1 MTPEV
6 LYCANHPDRETSLRC
21 NKCGKPICAKC
32 ARRTPTGY
40 RCPECVKQQQQV
52 FETALWYDPLIA
64 FGVAFV
70 LSALAGAL
78 VTALG
83 FFVIFLAPIAGGAL
97 AQVVMFAVRR
107 RRSKYLP
114 WVAAGGA
121 ALGGLALCTLP
132 VLSLLLAL
140 LGGGLGEGGASGS
153 IALGGLF
160 RSIWP
165 LVYSVMCAG
174 TVYYS
179 LRGIR
184 IG

>member
-1 MTPEV
+1 MTTDIV
-6 LYCANHPDRETSLRC
+6 YCANHPDRETSLRC

-32 ARRTPTGY
+32 ARRTPIGY
-40 RCPECVKQQQQV
+40 RCQECVNQQQQI
-52 FETALWYDPLIA
+52 FETALWYDQLIA

-78 VTALG
+78 ATAVG
-83 FFVIFLAPIAGGAL
+83 FFVIFLAPVAGGVL
-97 AQVVMFAVRR
+97 AQVVMAAVRR

-132 VLSLLLAL
+132 ALSLLFSLVGVR
-140 LGGGLGEGGASGS
+140 GGGL
-153 IALGGLF
+153 ALGALIGGL
-160 RSIWP
+160 WP
-165 LVYSVMCAG
+165 IVYTVLCST

-184 IG
+184 VG